1 MIIMPKEIK
10 FKNFIIKI
18 AVEAGGI
25 LRKKFRKIR
34 DIKFKD
40 KFGDP
45 VTEADYASEKHI
57 ISAIRKEFPSHNI
70 LSEEDGN
77 HNRQSDYLWIIDPL
91 DGTSNFTIEIPFFCV
106 SIAVARKNKIL
117 AGVIYDP
124 VHDELF
130 FAEKGGGAFL
140 NGRKIAVSNIFES
153 RLSRVMMAWNGI
165 NAKTLNVLKIFSD
178 NGFAKVRAI
187 GSAALGLAYVAA
199 GRGDVSMSLGCKLW
213 DCAAGVI
220 IISEAGAKIS
230 DISGKKWCFQSSTL
244 VAANKILHSKIT
256 K

>member
-1 MIIMPKEIK
+1 MPQEIK
-10 FKNFIIKI
+10 FKNFITKI

-45 VTEADYASEKHI
+45 VTEADYASEKYI
-57 ISAIRKEFPSHNI
+57 ISAIRKKFPTHNI

-91 DGTSNFTIEIPFFCV
+91 DGTSNFTMEIPFFCV
-106 SIAVARKNKIL
+106 SIAVARNNKIL

-124 VHDELF
+124 IHNELF
-130 FAEKGGGAFL
+130 FAEKGNGAFL
-140 NGRKIAVSNIFES
+140 NNRKIAVSKVFEPK
-153 RLSRVMMAWNGI
+153 LSRTMMAWHGI
-165 NAKTLNVLKIFSD
+165 DAKILGLLKKFSA
-178 NGFAKVRAI
+178 NGFVKVRAI

-199 GRGDVSMSLGCKLW
+199 GRGDAYVSLGCKLW
-213 DCAAGVI
+213 DVAAGVI
-220 IISEAGAKIS
+220 IISEAGAEIS
-230 DISGKKWCFQSSTL
+230 DISGKEWDFQSATL
-244 VAANKILHSKIT
+244 VAANKILHGKIT

>member
-1 MIIMPKEIK
+1 MPKEIK

-18 AVEAGGI
+18 AVEAGEI
-25 LRKKFRKIR
+25 LRKKFGKIR

-57 ISAIRKEFPSHNI
+57 ISAIRKKFPSHNI

-91 DGTSNFTIEIPFFCV
+91 DGTSNFTMEIPFFCV
-106 SIAVARKNKIL
+106 SIAVARANQIL
-117 AGVIYDP
+117 AGVIYNP
-124 VHDELF
+124 IHNELF
-130 FAEKGGGAFL
+130 FAEKGDGAFL
-140 NGRKIAVSNIFES
+140 NNKKIVVSKVFKPM
-153 RLSRVMMAWNGI
+153 LSRVMMAWNGI
-165 NAKTLNVLKIFSD
+165 NAETLGVLKTFSD
-178 NGFAKVRAI
+178 NGFVKARAI

-199 GRGDVSMSLGCKLW
+199 GRGDAYVSLGCKLW
-213 DCAAGVI
+213 DVAAGVI

-230 DISGKKWCFQSSTL
+230 DIFGKKWNFQSPTL
-244 VAANKILHSKIT
+244 VAANKILHSKII